1 MTDRSVPAHSML
13 SLPQFNVKFG
23 TSGARGLV
31 TDLTPAYCWTFT
43 RALLEVLGPR
53 TRQLIIGHDLRPSSP
68 AIAAACIAAANS
80 VGVNCIFAGAVPTP
94 ALALAGLERSLPAI
108 MVTGSH
114 IPADRNGIKAYR
126 PDGEIT
132 KADEEAMLQV
142 QVPLAADQIGAQLLQ
157 PSPEIAGRY
166 AARYISIFG
175 DDYLAGLRVGIYE
188 HSTVI
193 RGMLHDVL
201 RALGAQTLS
210 LGRSDE
216 FLPVDTEAIR
226 PEDHEL
232 AKAWA
237 ASHGFDSIVSADG
250 DADRPLLADEAGQW
264 LRGDV
269 LGILS
274 ARALKAAT
282 VVTPVSSNTALEKC
296 GSFARI
302 IRTRIGSPYVL
313 AGMVAEDAIPPVVGY
328 EANGGFLLGS
338 NVAINGKVL
347 KALPTRDALLP
358 IILVLGLA
366 KQQGRKLSALLGD
379 LPLRFTHSDRLQ
391 HFATETSRE
400 LIARLEADADLL
412 RNLLAPESGMVSGID
427 RIDGLRVTFAS
438 GDIVHLRP
446 SGNAPELRCY
456 AEAHSPG
463 RAESLCRDCLDRI
476 RHRTPRV

>member
-1 MTDRSVPAHSML
+1 MTGPLVPVHSML
-13 SLPQFNVKFG
+13 SLPQFSVKFG

-43 RALLEVLGPR
+43 RAFLEVLGPG

-68 AIAAACIAAANS
+68 AIAAYCIAAANS
-80 VGVNCIFAGAVPTP
+80 VGVDCVFAGAVPTP

-142 QVPLAADQIGAQLLQ
+142 QVHMAADQIEAQLPQ
-157 PSPEIAGRY
+157 PSPEIASRY
-166 AARYISIFG
+166 TARYTSIFG
-175 DDYLAGLRVGIYE
+175 NDYLAGLRVGVYE

-216 FLPVDTEAIR
+216 FLPVDTEAVR

-232 AKAWA
+232 SRVWA
-237 ASHGFDSIVSADG
+237 ASHGFDAIVSADG
-250 DADRPLLADEAGQW
+250 DADRPLVGDEAGQW

-313 AGMVAEDAIPPVVGY
+313 AGMVAKEAVPPVVGY

-338 NVAINGKVL
+338 DVTI
-347 KALPTRDALLP
+347 RW
-358 IILVLGLA
+358 
-366 KQQGRKLSALLGD
+366 QGAEG
-379 LPLRFTHSDRLQ
+379 P
-391 HFATETSRE
+391 
-400 LIARLEADADLL
+400 AD
-412 RNLLAPESGMVSGID
+412 P
-427 RIDGLRVTFAS
+427 
-438 GDIVHLRP
+438 
-446 SGNAPELRCY
+446 
-456 AEAHSPG
+456 
-463 RAESLCRDCLDRI
+463 
-476 RHRTPRV
+476 